1 MVNQC
6 NFVSWN
12 CLSCY
17 PHHYM
22 DINEKKN
29 IEESL
34 TKNNE
39 RYQFEIQKLEPYLE
53 KLNKN
58 EISIICLQEV
68 DPLLL
73 SLLET
78 CLSKKYKNI
87 KTSPNKYPYVWIND
101 IYRYHLVTLFHKKE
115 VSPLP
120 QITYSLGNRFRSI
133 KLKNITI
140 INTHLNWLP
149 DNASKGNIDKMTT
162 LLNCIKKTITN
173 CMKERKVPVVILGD
187 LNLSSIVNTKLYTK
201 IFKTMNIYPLGESYN
216 LRSSEGKTFADLECH
231 QDDGIIIPKELKLSV
246 DYEKLSDYKLPIKKN
261 KDFCKMYQTIYPSDH
276 ALIEGR
282 IYL

>member
-1 MVNQC
+1 MNNNC
-6 NFVSWN
+6 YFVSWN
-12 CLSCY
+12 CLSVF
-17 PHHYM
+17 PHHYK
-22 DINEKKN
+22 DIIEKKN

-39 RYQFEIQKLEPYLE
+39 RYQLEIKKLEIYLE
-53 KLNKN
+53 KLNTN
-58 EISIICLQEV
+58 EINVICLQEV
-68 DPLLL
+68 DQLLL

-78 CLSKKYKNI
+78 CLSKYKNI
-87 KTSPNKYPYVWIND
+87 KASSNNYPYVWFND
-101 IYRYHLVTLFHKKE
+101 QYNYYLVTLFNLKE
-115 VSPLP
+115 ESALP
-120 QITYSLGNRFRSI
+120 QMKYSFGNRFRTT

-149 DNASKGNIDKMTT
+149 DNASKDNIDKMKNV
-162 LLNCIKKTITN
+162 LKCIKKTITN

-187 LNLSSIVNTKLYTK
+187 LNLSSVINTKLYKK

-216 LRSSEGKTFADLECH
+216 LRSSDGKTFADLECH
-231 QDDGIIIPKELKLSV
+231 QDDGIIISKKLKLSV

-276 ALIEGR
+276 ALIEGK
-282 IYL
+282 IS